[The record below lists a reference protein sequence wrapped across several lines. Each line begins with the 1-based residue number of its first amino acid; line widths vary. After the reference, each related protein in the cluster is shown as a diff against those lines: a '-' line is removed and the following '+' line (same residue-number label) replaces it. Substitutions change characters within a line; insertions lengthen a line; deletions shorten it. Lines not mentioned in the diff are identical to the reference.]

1 MEAGKLARN
10 YPLAVVAGLGRM
22 TITQGTQFGPY
33 RILEQIGSGGMGDV
47 YRAQDT
53 RLGREVAIKLISERY
68 LAEAFGSGSA
78 SPAMGGGTPA
88 TPGTLSQRRFLREAQ
103 AASVLNHA
111 NICTIYDIG
120 EQGGRPYL
128 VMELLRGKTL
138 KETLRQQALSA
149 GDVITLSRQMASAL
163 AAAHAQGVVHRDIKP
178 ANIFVVG
185 PEGKRQIKILDFG
198 LAKQEGAGD
207 AQDSGEATATFA
219 GQATSDG
226 STFGAG
232 NGDLTSPGS
241 TLGTV
246 AYMSPEQAEGQA
258 LDARTDLFSLGAVAY
273 EMATGKAPFAGGS
286 TAAIFAALLTKE
298 PPPVSAVREQEG
310 RPPLP
315 AGFDAIVTRLLAKD
329 KSQRYQRATEVE
341 RELDE
346 LDATALGSGTH
357 AAAGGGHATHDGAS
371 TSAWVPPAA
380 EDLRPTE
387 SSRGGRGKVA
397 AAVVIVLLLAAAGFA
412 WWQHKSAGPTKNA
425 NGSASGNGPS
435 AEAAKNAIIVA
446 DFINQTGDTV
456 FESTLNQAL
465 VVQLGQS
472 PVLDIVSQRH
482 LHQSLQYLGKK
493 PDTVITPEIAREIGE
508 REGIKAILTGTIANL
523 GNDFVVT
530 LAAQNT
536 ATGDQIASVQAQ
548 AASKEKVLDA
558 LNQAATQMRAKLG
571 ESLDSIQKLNAPF
584 GQATTP
590 SLEAFRAFALGD
602 AAHDKGSDIPEAE
615 DHYKRAL
622 MLDPNLAMAWARLGV
637 ISLNSGQHGK
647 AVEYFTK
654 AHELTGDVSE
664 RERLYIEGHYYG
676 EVLGELDKAIETL
689 EVATQE
695 YPLQMENHINLA
707 VFYAYK
713 GEVEKTLDVTL
724 KALSLRPDDAVAL
737 ADVIGGYT
745 WVDQYDE
752 ARKYVARANQ
762 LGMHLTDILQYEMA
776 LDGATGDLAA
786 IRKKLTEGAG
796 RPDQFQLT
804 WQWGNIQAEW
814 GQFRAAAATLDQAAE
829 QAGRSKAADAQ
840 ASFLMNAPYAGW
852 PVGECQDA
860 ESAVKRAQGL
870 DRSKSTQISVAATLA
885 LCGDQKPALA
895 ALDALEKRYPGDT
908 LVQQLVVPEARGY
921 LELQTGDARKALA
934 LLQQSEAFDAI
945 SPGSYLRGLAYLQ
958 LHDADNAVASF
969 KAGTRYKGTSYL
981 SQSALPFPLN
991 NYALAMLG
999 LGRGYAM
1006 AGDKGQAKKAYEAFF
1021 AEWKNADADLAVMAA
1036 AKKEY
1041 AGL

>member
-1 MEAGKLARN
+1 
-10 YPLAVVAGLGRM
+10 M

-33 RILEQIGSGGMGDV
+33 RVLEQIGSGGMGDV

-68 LAEAFGSGSA
+68 LVEAFGSGSP
-78 SPAMGGGTPA
+78 SPAVGGGTPA
-88 TPGTLSQRRFLREAQ
+88 TPGTLSHRRFLREAQ

-138 KETLRQQALSA
+138 KETLRNQALSV
-149 GDVITLSRQMASAL
+149 GDVIALSRQMASAL
-163 AAAHAQGVVHRDIKP
+163 GAAHAHGVVHRDIKP

-219 GQATSDG
+219 GQAKSAG
-226 STFGAG
+226 STLGDA

-246 AYMSPEQAEGQA
+246 AYMSPEQAEGQT
-258 LDARTDLFSLGAVAY
+258 LDARTDLFSLGAVIY
-273 EMATGKAPFAGGS
+273 EMATGKTPFAGGS

-329 KSQRYQRATEVE
+329 KAQRYQKATEVE
-341 RELDE
+341 RDLDE
-346 LDATALGSGTH
+346 RDPTALGSGTH
-357 AAAGGGHATHDGAS
+357 AAAAGHAPHDGAFGA
-371 TSAWVPPAA
+371 AWVPPPA
-380 EDLRPTE
+380 EDFEQTERP
-387 SSRGGRGKVA
+387 SGRRGKLAVA
-397 AAVVIVLLLAAAGFA
+397 MVIVLLLAGASFA
-412 WWQHKSAGPTKNA
+412 WWQRKNAGPLRNGAA
-425 NGSASGNGPS
+425 NGSATGNGPS

-446 DFINQTGDTV
+446 DFINQTGDPV

-472 PVLDIVSQRH
+472 PVLDIVNQRH

-493 PDTVITPEIAREIGE
+493 PETVITPEIAREIGE
-508 REGIKAILTGTIANL
+508 REGIKAILAGTIANL
-523 GNDFVVT
+523 GNDFVIT

-622 MLDPNLAMAWARLGV
+622 MLDQNLAMAWARLGV

-676 EVLGELDKAIETL
+676 EVLGDLDKAIETL

-695 YPLQMENHINLA
+695 YPLQMENFINLA
-707 VFYAYK
+707 VFYGYK
-713 GEVEKTLDVTL
+713 GEAE
-724 KALSLRPDDAVAL
+724 KALEVTQKALALRPDDAVAL
-737 ADVIGGYT
+737 ADTIGGYT

-762 LGMHLTDILQYEMA
+762 LGMRLTGILQYEMA
-776 LDGATGDLAA
+776 LDGATGDMAA

-804 WQWGNIQAEW
+804 WQWGNVQTQW

-829 QAGRSKAADAQ
+829 QAGRGKATDAQ
-840 ASFLMNAPYAGW
+840 ASFLLNAAYAGW
-852 PVGECQDA
+852 PVGVCQDA
-860 ESAVKRAQGL
+860 EGAVKRAQAL
-870 DRSKSTQISVAATLA
+870 DRSKATQVGVAAALA
-885 LCGDQKPALA
+885 FCGDRKPALA
-895 ALDALEKRYPGDT
+895 ALDALEKKYPEDT
-908 LVQQLVVPEARGY
+908 LVQQLVVPQARGY
-921 LELQTGDARKALA
+921 VELQTGDAHKALA
-934 LLQQSEAFDAI
+934 FLQQSESFDAV
-945 SPGSYLRGLAYLQ
+945 SPGSYLRGLGYLQ
-958 LHDADNAVASF
+958 LHDVDNAVASF

-991 NYALAMLG
+991 SYALSMLG
-999 LGRGYAM
+999 LGRAYAM
-1006 AGDKGQAKKAYEAFF
+1006 AGDRTQAKKAYEAFF
-1021 AEWKNADADLAVMAA
+1021 AEWKNADADLPVMAA

>member
-1 MEAGKLARN
+1 
-10 YPLAVVAGLGRM
+10 M
-22 TITQGTQFGPY
+22 TVTQGTQFGPY

-68 LAEAFGSGSA
+68 LAEAFGSGSPT
-78 SPAMGGGTPA
+78 PAVGGGTPA
-88 TPGTLSQRRFLREAQ
+88 TPGTLSHRRFLREAQ

-128 VMELLRGKTL
+128 VMELLLGKTL
-138 KETLRQQALSA
+138 KEALRQQALSA

-163 AAAHAQGVVHRDIKP
+163 AAAHAHGVVHRDIKP

-219 GQATSDG
+219 GQATSAG
-226 STFGAG
+226 STLGGG

-246 AYMSPEQAEGQA
+246 AYMSPEQAEGQT
-258 LDARTDLFSLGAVAY
+258 LDARTDLFSLGAVIY

-298 PPPVSAVREQEG
+298 PPRVSAVREQEG
-310 RPPLP
+310 RRPL
-315 AGFDAIVTRLLAKD
+315 AEGFDAIVTRLLAKD
-329 KSQRYQRATEVE
+329 RSQRYQKATEVE
-341 RELDE
+341 RDLDE

-357 AAAGGGHATHDGAS
+357 AAAGGSHAAHDGAFGA
-371 TSAWVPPAA
+371 AWVPPAA
-380 EDLRPTE
+380 EDLRPMKR
-387 SSRGGRGKVA
+387 SRGGGGKLA
-397 AAVVIVLLLAAAGFA
+397 AAVVIVLLLGGAGFA
-412 WWQHKSAGPTKNA
+412 WWQHKSAGPMTNGAA
-425 NGSASGNGPS
+425 NGSASTNAPS

-446 DFINQTGDTV
+446 DFINQTGDPV

-523 GNDFVVT
+523 GNDFVIT

-571 ESLDSIQKLNAPF
+571 ESLDSIQKLNTPF

-676 EVLGELDKAIETL
+676 EVLGDLDKAIETL

-707 VFYAYK
+707 VFYGYK
-713 GEVEKTLDVTL
+713 GEVEKTLDAML
-724 KALSLRPDDAVAL
+724 KALALRPDDAVAL
-737 ADVIGGYT
+737 ADVMGGYT

-762 LGMHLTDILQYEMA
+762 LGMHLTDIMQYEMA
-776 LDGATGDLAA
+776 LDGATGDMAA

-804 WQWGNIQAEW
+804 WQWGNIQTQW
-814 GQFRAAAATLDQAAE
+814 GQFRAAAATLDEAAE
-829 QAGRSKAADAQ
+829 QAGRVKATDAQ
-840 ASFLMNAPYAGW
+840 ASFLLNAAYAGW
-852 PVGECQDA
+852 PVGQCQDA
-860 ESAVKRAQGL
+860 GGAVKRAQAL
-870 DRSKSTQISVAATLA
+870 DRSKSTQIGVVATLA
-885 LCGDQKPALA
+885 LCGDQKPARA
-895 ALDALEKRYPGDT
+895 ALDALEKKYPEDT
-908 LVQQLVVPEARGY
+908 LVQQLVVPEAHGY
-921 LELQTGDARKALA
+921 LELQTGDAHKALA
-934 LLQQSEAFDAI
+934 LLQQSEAFDAV
-945 SPGSYLRGLAYLQ
+945 SPGSYLRGLGYLQ
-958 LHDADNAVASF
+958 LHDADNAIASF
-969 KAGTRYKGTSYL
+969 KAGTRYKGTSFL
-981 SQSALPFPLN
+981 SQSSLPFPLN
-991 NYALAMLG
+991 NYALSMLG
-999 LGRGYAM
+999 LGRAYAM
-1006 AGDKGQAKKAYEAFF
+1006 AGDKAQAKKAYEAFF
-1021 AEWKNADADLAVMAA
+1021 AEWKNADADLPVLAA